1 LTAGVYRITHRESG
15 RIYIGSSTDIKKRV
29 LKHLRGA
36 SGGRQSHLR
45 NALAKYGR
53 DAFDFDVIEIVDVSG
68 LPTKFKRL
76 VLGACEQFYLDC
88 LSPFDDRGFNL
99 LRTVDLPS
107 DTVRGR
113 KLTPCQSLLRGAGH
127 LGLRYGKKRNSA
139 LATESSHSM
148 VLPIPPGGGMANA
161 REVGGDIR
169 VGSRRGVQRARTN
182 SAMDDFQAGQPGA

>member
-1 LTAGVYRITHRESG
+1 VSG
-15 RIYIGSSTDIKKRV
+15 RFYIGSSTDVKKRV

-36 SGGRQSHLR
+36 SGGKQSHLR
-45 NALAKYGR
+45 SALAKYGR
-53 DAFDFDVIEIVDVSG
+53 DAFDVDVIETIDVSG

-88 LSPFDDRGFNL
+88 LSPFDERGFNL

-113 KLTPCQSLLRGAGH
+113 KLTPCQALLRGAGH

-139 LATESSHSM
+139 LAEESGYSM
-148 VLPIPPGGGMANA
+148 VLPVPRRRSVAHS
-161 REVGGDIR
+161 REVGGIVR
-169 VGSRRGVQRARTN
+169 MGSGRGLQRARTN
-182 SAMDDFQAGQPGA
+182 PALDASQAGQPGA